1 MAVVEKKI
9 KQDEVEIP
17 TASMSDIAFLLII
30 FFMTTSVFSRDKGL
44 KLVLPEKGQE
54 VKVASHNLVK
64 IAINPQGEVFFGDQP
79 VTLDQLP
86 DKIKEKLK
94 ENPKYVILIKTNE
107 LAPYEKMIEV
117 LDVVKSIPEAK
128 RISLSVIK
136 TEQAQGG

>member
-1 MAVVEKKI
+1 MAIIEKKI

-54 VKVASHNLVK
+54 VKVASENLVK
-64 IAINPQGEVFFGDQP
+64 IAINPQGEIFFGDQP
-79 VTLDQLP
+79 ITVDQIP
-86 DKIKEKLK
+86 EKVKEKLA
-94 ENPKYVILIKTNE
+94 ENPKYVILIRTNE
-107 LAPYEKMIEV
+107 LAPYDKMIQV
-117 LDVVKSIPEAK
+117 LDAVKSVPEAK

-136 TEQAQGG
+136 TEQPQGG

>member
-1 MAVVEKKI
+1 VAIVEKKI

-17 TASMSDIAFLLII
+17 TSSMSDIAFLLIV

-54 VKVASHNLVK
+54 VKVASKNLVK

-86 DKIKEKLK
+86 EKIKKKLA

-107 LAPYEKMIEV
+107 LAPYDKMIQV
-117 LDVVKSIPEAK
+117 LDVVKSVPEAK
-128 RISLSVIK
+128 RISLGVIK
-136 TEQAQGG
+136 TEQPQGG

>member
-1 MAVVEKKI
+1 MALVEKKI

-54 VKVASHNLVK
+54 VKVASENLIK
-64 IAINPQGEVFFGDQP
+64 IAINPQGEVFFGDEP
-79 VTLDQLP
+79 VTVSQIP
-86 DKIKEKLK
+86 DKVKAKLA
-94 ENPKYVILIKTNE
+94 ENPKYVVLIRTNE

-117 LDVVKSIPEAK
+117 LDAVKSVPEAK

>member
-1 MAVVEKKI
+1 MAIVEKKI

-17 TASMSDIAFLLII
+17 TSSMSDIAFLLIV

-54 VKVASHNLVK
+54 VKVASKNLVK

-86 DKIKEKLK
+86 EKIKKKLA

-107 LAPYEKMIEV
+107 LAPYDKMIQV
-117 LDVVKSIPEAK
+117 LDVVKSVPEAK
-128 RISLSVIK
+128 RISLGVIK
-136 TEQAQGG
+136 TEQPQGG

>member
-1 MAVVEKKI
+1 MALVEKKI

-54 VKVASHNLVK
+54 VKVASENLIK
-64 IAINPQGEVFFGDQP
+64 IAINPQGEVFFGDEP
-79 VTLDQLP
+79 VTVSQIP
-86 DKIKEKLK
+86 EKVKAKLA
-94 ENPKYVILIKTNE
+94 ENPKYVVLIRTNE

-117 LDVVKSIPEAK
+117 LDAVKSVPEAK

>member
-1 MAVVEKKI
+1 MALVDKKI

-54 VKVASHNLVK
+54 VKVASENLIK
-64 IAINPQGEVFFGDQP
+64 IAINPQGEVFFGDEP
-79 VTLDQLP
+79 VTVSQIP
-86 DKIKEKLK
+86 EKVKAKLA
-94 ENPKYVILIKTNE
+94 ENPKYVVLIRTNE

-117 LDVVKSIPEAK
+117 LDAVKSVPEAK

>member
-1 MAVVEKKI
+1 MALVEKKI

-54 VKVASHNLVK
+54 VKVASENLIK
-64 IAINPQGEVFFGDQP
+64 IAINPQGEVFFGDEP
-79 VTLDQLP
+79 VTVSQIP
-86 DKIKEKLK
+86 DKVKAKLA
-94 ENPKYVILIKTNE
+94 ENPKYVVLIRTKE
-107 LAPYEKMIEV
+107 LAPDEKMIEV
-117 LDVVKSIPEAK
+117 LDAVKSVPEAK

>member
-54 VKVASHNLVK
+54 VKVASENLVK
-64 IAINPQGEVFFGDQP
+64 IAINPQGEIFFGDQP

-86 DKIKEKLK
+86 EKIKEKLA

-107 LAPYEKMIEV
+107 LAPYDKMIQV

-128 RISLSVIK
+128 RISLGVIK
-136 TEQAQGG
+136 TEQPQGG